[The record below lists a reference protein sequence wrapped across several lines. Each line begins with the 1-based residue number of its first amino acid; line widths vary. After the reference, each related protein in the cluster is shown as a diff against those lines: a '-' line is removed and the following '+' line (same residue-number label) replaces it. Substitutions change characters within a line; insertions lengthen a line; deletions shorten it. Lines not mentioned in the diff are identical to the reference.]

1 MIARRHRSTAFL
13 SALALSALAL
23 AACSAGGS
31 DSSSAGSA
39 GRAGT
44 AASAAVPK
52 SSPAGELGQQDRS
65 AAGSPK
71 APAKPGDGGTS
82 VDPASLTPPGEL
94 LARQATVALQVKD
107 LGQAVARIRSLSAAN
122 DGLVL
127 AENVGTGGDVVP
139 LEDRSKVTATTY
151 AEITLSVPADR
162 LDGVLADLG
171 ELGKVIRSST
181 SSEDVTSQ
189 VVDTQSRLATMRAS
203 VERVRALMDRATDLD
218 QVVDLEA
225 QLARRQADLEA
236 LESQLAALKNSVA
249 RSPVQVSLTTVP
261 GVIAEDAGTGFLA
274 GLGAG
279 WKAFTSSVVVVLT
292 VLGALLPFAFVLAL
306 VGIPLWLVLRH
317 RRPASP
323 PVATLPE

>member
-1 MIARRHRSTAFL
+1 MTARRHRTTAFL

-23 AACSAGGS
+23 AGCSAGGS

-39 GRAGT
+39 G
-44 AASAAVPK
+44 SAAAPQ
-52 SSPAGELGQQDRS
+52 SSRAGELGQQDRS
-65 AAGSPK
+65 AAGSAPK
-71 APAKPGDGGTS
+71 SVAKPGDGGTS
-82 VDPASLTPPGEL
+82 VDPAALTPPGEL

-317 RRPASP
+317 RRATAAPP
-323 PVATLPE
+323 PVPAE